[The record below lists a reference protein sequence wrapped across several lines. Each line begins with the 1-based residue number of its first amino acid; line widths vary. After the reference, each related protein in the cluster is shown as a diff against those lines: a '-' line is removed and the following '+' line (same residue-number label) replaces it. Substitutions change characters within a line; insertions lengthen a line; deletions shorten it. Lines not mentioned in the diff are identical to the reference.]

1 MPLHIL
7 TNFALNGGFME
18 ILKAFLLGIV
28 QGITEFLPISSSGHL
43 SLFRQLFNIE
53 TDTAELFSAMLHI
66 GTLVA
71 ILLMFYKP
79 IYELFEEFILCVK
92 DIFKGKFTFSFKKMS
107 ATRRMLFMFIIS
119 CIPLLVLLIPTG
131 KDTNL
136 MDSVSVFSNDSSLL
150 AEGVCFMVTGFLLVL
165 GTTLNV
171 NYKTKKKITPIT
183 ALIIGIAQ
191 LFAACFPGISRS
203 GSTIS
208 AGLCCGVSKKNMI
221 KYSFILCIPA
231 VIASGLVEFKDAME
245 SDIIVPVF
253 PLIIG
258 VVTSAV
264 VGVFAIKLLQI
275 LMKKD
280 LFKYFGF
287 YCLALGFVTTIISAI
302 GKI

>member
-1 MPLHIL
+1 M
-7 TNFALNGGFME
+7 G
-18 ILKAFLLGIV
+18 ILKALILGIV

-43 SLFRQLFNIE
+43 SVFRQLFNVE
-53 TDTAELFSAMLHI
+53 TDTAGLFSAMLHI

-92 DIFKGKFTFSFKKMS
+92 DVFKGKFTFNFKKMS
-107 ATRRMLFMFIIS
+107 ATRRMLFMFVIS
-119 CIPLLVLLIPTG
+119 CVPLLLLLVPTG
-131 KDTNL
+131 EDTNL
-136 MDSVSVFSNDSSLL
+136 MDSVSVFSSDDSLL
-150 AEGVCFMVTGFLLVL
+150 AEGICFMVTGFLLIL
-165 GTTLNV
+165 GTILNS
-171 NYKTKKKITPIT
+171 NYKKKKNITPVT
-183 ALIIGIAQ
+183 AFIIGIAQ

-221 KYSFILCIPA
+221 RYSFILSVPA
-231 VIASGLVEFKDAME
+231 VLASGLVEFKDAME
-245 SDIIVPVF
+245 TDSIVPVF

-258 VVTSAV
+258 VIASAV

-280 LFKYFGF
+280 LFKYFGY
-287 YCLALGFVTTIISAI
+287 YCLALGFITTIISAI

>member
-1 MPLHIL
+1 MPSHIL
-7 TNFALNGGFME
+7 IGCVINGGNME
-18 ILKAFLLGIV
+18 VLKALLLGIV
-28 QGITEFLPISSSGHL
+28 QGVTEFLPISSSGHL
-43 SLFRQLFNIE
+43 SVFRQLFNIE
-53 TDTAELFSAMLHI
+53 TDTAGLFSAMLHI

-92 DIFKGKFTFSFKKMS
+92 DIMKGKFSFNLRKMS
-107 ATRRMLFMFIIS
+107 ATRRMLFMFVIS

-136 MDSVSVFSNDSSLL
+136 MDSVSVFSSDESLL
-150 AEGVCFMVTGFLLVL
+150 AEGICFMVTGFLLIL
-165 GTTLNV
+165 GTTLNS
-171 NYKTKKKITPIT
+171 NYKTKKTITPVT
-183 ALIIGIAQ
+183 ALMIGIAQ

-221 KYSFILCIPA
+221 RYSFVLSIPA
-231 VIASGLVEFKDAME
+231 VLASGLVEFKDALE
-245 SDIIVPVF
+245 TDVIVPVF
-253 PLIIG
+253 PLVVG
-258 VVTSAV
+258 VITSAV

-275 LMKKD
+275 LLKKD
-280 LFKYFGF
+280 LFKYFGL
-287 YCLALGFVTTIISAI
+287 YCLALGFMTTIISAI

>member
-1 MPLHIL
+1 
-7 TNFALNGGFME
+7 ME
-18 ILKAFLLGIV
+18 IFKALILGIV

-43 SLFRQLFNIE
+43 SVFRQLFNVE
-53 TDTAELFSAMLHI
+53 TDTAGLFSAMLHI

-79 IYELFEEFILCVK
+79 IYELFEEFTLCIRDIL
-92 DIFKGKFTFSFKKMS
+92 DRKFTFNIKKMS

-119 CIPLLVLLIPTG
+119 CVPLLLLLIPTG
-131 KDTNL
+131 TDTNL
-136 MDSVSVFSNDSSLL
+136 MDTVSVFSNDNSLL
-150 AEGVCFMVTGFLLVL
+150 AEGICFMVTGFLLLL
-165 GTTLNV
+165 GTTLNC
-171 NYKTKKKITPIT
+171 NYKTKKNITPAT
-183 ALIIGIAQ
+183 ALMIGVAQ

-221 KYSFILCIPA
+221 RYSFILCIPA
-231 VIASGLVEFKDAME
+231 VLASGLVEFKDAIE
-245 SDIIVPVF
+245 TDIIVPVF
-253 PLIIG
+253 PLIVG
-258 VVTSAV
+258 VITSAV
-264 VGVFAIKLLQI
+264 VGVFSIKLLQL

-287 YCLALGFVTTIISAI
+287 YCLALGFITTIISAI